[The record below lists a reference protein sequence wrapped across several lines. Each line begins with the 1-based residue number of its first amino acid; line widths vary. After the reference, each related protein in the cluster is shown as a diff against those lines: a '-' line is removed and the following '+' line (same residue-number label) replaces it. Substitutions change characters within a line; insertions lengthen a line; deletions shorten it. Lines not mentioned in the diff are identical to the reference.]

1 VDDLGAKTSHHVL
14 IYIFWDFPCQLTW
27 TFKCYI
33 FESYWWET
41 TSKWPKIICKRFG
54 W

>member
-1 VDDLGAKTSHHVL
+1 MTK
-14 IYIFWDFPCQLTW
+14 

-41 TSKWPKIICKRFG
+41 TTKWPNIMWKRFR
-54 W
+54 WKM